1 MNKWLQIIISL
12 IIVIIFWSVLI
23 GGSPLYIFHLLEK
36 SNILNLHSSSPIKYT
51 DYGNNITLP
60 TEEVIILRMD
70 DVQGYLWS
78 DVSRKLTDV
87 VLEKNMSITLGV
99 IPGRKMDA
107 EIKEYLISKA
117 KDQRIEIAQHGT
129 NHDQDEYLNLS
140 EVDTYNLAKSGF
152 DDIVNILNVYPV
164 TFIPP
169 YNEYNED
176 TEKALSRLGFKVISA
191 KQDEYDLDRDIAFIG
206 YTVQTKYSDRE
217 VLTPAD
223 EIIDGCNKSWEHR
236 NVCVI
241 TIHPQDYVGE
251 DKRTIDNNK
260 YNKFVE
266 LLDELKK
273 LDAKSVTFK
282 DLLR

>member
-23 GGSPLYIFHLLEK
+23 GGSPLYIVHLLEK
-36 SNILNLHSSSPIKYT
+36 SNIINLHSSSPIKYT

-78 DVSRKLTDV
+78 DTSRKLTDA

-99 IPGRKMDA
+99 IPGRKMDV
-107 EIKEYLISKA
+107 ETKEYLISKA

-129 NHDQDEYLNLS
+129 NHNQDEYLNLS
-140 EVDTYNLAKSGF
+140 EYDTYNLAKSGF
-152 DDIVNILNVYPV
+152 DNIVNMLNVYPV

-191 KQDEYDLDRDIAFIG
+191 KKDEYDLDRDIAFIG
-206 YTVQTKYSDRE
+206 YTVQTKYSNRE
-217 VLTPAD
+217 DLTSTE
-223 EIIDGCNKSWEHR
+223 EITDGCNKSWEQR

-241 TIHPQDYVGE
+241 MIHPQDYVGE